1 MKVKG
6 WRNIKLLGATSFL
19 TDVSSEIMHSVLPF
33 FIVSLGGG
41 GFIVGVIGGLGDVIS
56 NIFKVISGYISD
68 KIRRCK
74 SIVALGYFTSSLSK
88 LLLSFSTSW
97 LHVMVI
103 RPIERIGKGIRTAPR
118 DALIAASID
127 ESQRGRAFGLHRA
140 LDTAGAILGVI
151 LAIALLKFLGE
162 AYNQILLIAGIIAFT
177 ALIPLAFV
185 EEARMEKKR
194 AKETAKI
201 PLRTWIVVITM
212 TIFAVGNFT
221 YMLFLLR
228 GESFFTGEM
237 RLIGPILLY
246 LIFNI
251 LYTVTAYPAGALAD
265 RIGKHWVTVMGYVL
279 YGISC
284 LGLAMEINL
293 AAGVVMFILYGASYG
308 FFDGVQRALISDLS
322 PLEARG
328 TVLGVFHSLTGFGTL
343 AGSIIAGLIW
353 ETIRWNWTFIF
364 GAVLAL
370 ASALTLAVITVKG

>member
-237 RLIGPILLY
+237 RLIGPI
-246 LIFNI
+246 
-251 LYTVTAYPAGALAD
+251 
-265 RIGKHWVTVMGYVL
+265 
-279 YGISC
+279 
-284 LGLAMEINL
+284 
-293 AAGVVMFILYGASYG
+293 
-308 FFDGVQRALISDLS
+308 
-322 PLEARG
+322 
-328 TVLGVFHSLTGFGTL
+328 
-343 AGSIIAGLIW
+343 
-353 ETIRWNWTFIF
+353 
-364 GAVLAL
+364 
-370 ASALTLAVITVKG
+370 